1 MGSYMYFLSDKV
13 DQLSKDQKI
22 FFAFACVERVVQ
34 VFEYNY
40 DETITAPREAVDNV
54 IHMLAQDNLDIAI
67 IDQAKK
73 TLEKDIP
80 NVERMG
86 SEYQPSM
93 TAGVAILY
101 AIDSILI
108 SEKEN
113 VVNALEY
120 ALEAVDSF
128 SEFNE
133 EGYEEEKEWHR
144 KAFNIVKQNDSYPVD
159 MIEEINKELPRWSA
173 EWRD

>member
-1 MGSYMYFLSDKV
+1 MYFLNDKL
-13 DQLSKDQKI
+13 DELSKDQKI

-40 DETITAPREAVDNV
+40 DETITTLRETVDKI
-54 IHMLAQDNLDIAI
+54 IHMLAQDNLDINS
-67 IDQAKK
+67 IDQAKR
-73 TLEKDIP
+73 TLEKEIP
-80 NVERMG
+80 NVEKMG

-120 ALEAVDSF
+120 TLEAVDSF

-133 EGYEEEKEWHR
+133 EGYEEEKAWHR
-144 KAFNIVKQNDSYPVD
+144 IALDIIKQNDSYPVD
-159 MIEEINKELPRWSA
+159 MINEINKELPEWSA